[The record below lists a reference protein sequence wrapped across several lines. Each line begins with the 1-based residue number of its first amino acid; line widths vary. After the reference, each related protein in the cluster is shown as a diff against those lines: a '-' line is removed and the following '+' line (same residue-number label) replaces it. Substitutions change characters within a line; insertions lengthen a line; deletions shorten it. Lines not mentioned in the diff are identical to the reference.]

1 MSTKRVCGLVR
12 WFNQFKGY
20 GFLDVDGIA
29 EDVFIHFSL
38 IDGMGLKDLNP
49 RDQIDCEIEK
59 NKNGYQVKKIYSIKA
74 AGDLSCS
81 DDESINEM
89 VCTLKW
95 FNPAKGYGF
104 AETQRGEDVFI
115 HGSLLKEQ
123 NLLSIQSGTPILAK
137 VCKQRRGYEALSI
150 KIVE

>member
-1 MSTKRVCGLVR
+1 MSTRRVCGLVR

-38 IDGMGLKDLNP
+38 IDSMGLKDLNP
-49 RDQIDCEIEK
+49 RDEIDCEIEK
-59 NKNGYQVKKIYSIKA
+59 NKNGYQVKKIFCIKA
-74 AGDLSCS
+74 AGDVSNNDSLS
-81 DDESINEM
+81 EM

-104 AETQRGEDVFI
+104 AETQTGEDVFI
-115 HGSLLKEQ
+115 HGSLLREQ